1 MRALNS
7 VILVGTVGADPVF
20 RSSPAGL
27 VCELSLASRETVR
40 TDRGDR
46 VRTEWV
52 RVRLG
57 ARAAE
62 VCQRAVRKGHLVGVE
77 GRLRCRATAN
87 RHGRIVRDIYVQAQR
102 LHLLEGG
109 PLEAPPARLRVGE
122 RTHPAFRSPPP
133 LQAVP
138 DADGAPVGAGERR
151 PLRAG

>member
-20 RSSPAGL
+20 RTSPAGL
-27 VCELSLASRETVR
+27 CCELSLASSETVR
-40 TDRGDR
+40 TRQGDR

-62 VCQRAVRKGHLVGVE
+62 ICQRAVRKGHLVGVE
-77 GRLRCRATAN
+77 GRLRCRATAD
-87 RHGRIVRDIYVQAQR
+87 RHGRIVRDVYVQAQR
-102 LHLLEGG
+102 LHLLEGR
-109 PLEAPPARLRVGE
+109 PLDAPPARLRVGE
-122 RTHPAFRSPPP
+122 RTHPAFRAAPP

-138 DADGAPVGAGERR
+138 DADPTPVGGDERR